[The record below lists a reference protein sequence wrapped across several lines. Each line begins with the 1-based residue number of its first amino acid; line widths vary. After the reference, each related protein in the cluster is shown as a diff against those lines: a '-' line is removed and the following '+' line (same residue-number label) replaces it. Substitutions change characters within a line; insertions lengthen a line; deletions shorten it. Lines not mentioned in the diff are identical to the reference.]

1 MPLIELPNKEYLRVP
16 SGLTDEEALV
26 LAKRKFPFLYED
38 RGILDRA
45 SSALGRG
52 VSELGETASGIG
64 AGVQSL
70 FGGREGVQ
78 RYIEEQ
84 KEQRR
89 AEAGKPQALT
99 LQNLIDQYK
108 TQGLL
113 PALGNVP
120 AYVTEQVLQNAPSM
134 AAPLAAG
141 AATTA
146 YSAPLLGPAAPL
158 AGLAAGIGTY
168 GLQTFGSN
176 IQRQAGTEGRTAET
190 MEPGTAAA
198 TAAATA
204 PLGFLIDRFT
214 LGLGKIPEK
223 AAANL
228 IAKEIAAR
236 GAGKTIAVGA
246 AKGLLEVPT
255 EVLEQAAE
263 RWQAGLSLSDK
274 EAKSEYLEAAGG
286 ALALGTVGGGGAAY
300 YQRGVAREQV
310 AEQEEAKQAA
320 ERVKRN
326 AEAQAQTEAEEERK
340 KTDPR
345 YAQGLFQERAPLM
358 QRMEEINSIIKAGGK
373 ELDPTDKATLSEER
387 KTIGKRLFE
396 INSELKTI
404 GAKTP
409 GKKTLQQVK
418 DELDAKT
425 QIVDEEGNVIKTPQ
439 QVQQEQEENEADY
452 YAKQEEAAKLFR
464 EKADAA
470 QEAAFTQK
478 ETDQQAAEKARAA
491 GTAGFAKSYEEGEEQ
506 RDSLLK
512 QALEREQK
520 RRADV
525 AGTEIGAQRA
535 ETMLTQA
542 RLKDVLFGRG
552 NTLTP
557 EQRAVVGAGERTTQ
571 EKASTAEPTYDEN
584 GEPLKLDTAAK
595 KSVLT
600 KLDNG
605 VLDRLGQQVLGV
617 TGLKGVQHQLTDV
630 PQAQA
635 ALPAI
640 RKRIN
645 ALQDEKDKYYSPDVE
660 LLTPEGQL
668 TDTGQRA
675 MAVEAQL
682 MELKKLE
689 ELGKATL
696 SAEHARQTREGTVD
710 KALDT
715 YMTAQ
720 QTQSEVIDRDQPREM
735 HEAKIDE
742 ELGKQQTLFD
752 ELRVALDDIR
762 SGNYLGSKRSTEQ
775 TQRRETQRLVRREA
789 GLPEEDLDVS
799 EAAKTKQQLEKEIET
814 AKNEYANSV
823 VRQVE
828 HHRATRDRAAL
839 TTEEAQSLFYDVY
852 NRLDEMAFRGLA
864 PKVKKEAV
872 LVSPAQMRG
881 NKLVRGAKYEYRDVR
896 TPEEKP
902 YGSYSEA
909 TGAPRLEKGES
920 ERGMGQFSY
929 EKGQQGGAFTPA
941 QVIEDLGVVRE
952 KIAKIKY
959 DAMNKRKAAAKG
971 VKGPVSAAEQ
981 GKLFGTVSGKEF
993 ALEPAGEEKIPA
1005 AGTPAYVER
1014 VLRKLTPILDNPNLL
1029 TRVKVVLTNAR
1040 NALESGTG
1048 STKLAEAV
1056 NEQIRRIETGI
1067 DQPFKNFVRPGM
1079 RQGNILSEINAEL
1092 NNKTPIEEA
1101 GQKELFKPDE
1111 KVQGAIRSSAQ
1122 AFQKFL
1128 NSKVVQNLRAS
1139 IAKTKDVFTKYN
1151 AELQIFSQI
1160 RKIQDQLEQVRESY
1174 WATNL
1179 PSKPD
1184 KDELTRRLEDIENST
1199 AKNYS
1204 DEQRFKD
1211 KEAALASYQRA
1222 MDYYLS
1228 FYDVD
1233 KRKAALKDAE
1243 APLFARLSALTAQLP
1258 KSKASEV
1265 EARTGERDEAR
1276 NAVTA
1281 AVGKAIA
1288 ARDARFWDKMNKK
1301 LSNWKANKEAYIK
1314 ELGELEAKKSAA
1326 ILAFEPSTRFD
1337 GYIDLLNKQIAEMDK
1352 RIQSYYDADAK
1363 SDDGAFRMAEVY
1375 ADKDVQDAI
1384 KRSNDMETA
1393 LNEAKGI
1400 AKKWLP
1406 RKAPLPIVKTV
1417 TEKDREQ
1424 TYTVGF
1430 SNRFWQMIDKADDK
1444 VKAQRAEAAKAKEA
1458 LESQKETYLKDKRE
1472 RDEHFNSFFGLP
1484 VMRRTIETLEG
1495 VSPRTGEKVILKD
1508 KRGKQGKPL
1517 QIKRITTFG
1526 AKETEQERKTRFAR
1540 EGTESA
1546 TQGVERREL
1555 LQKSKKNKVK
1565 LPGIGDITEGISLAD
1580 MDAIINDLTKQLSGK
1595 SLSKEQRETLRNS
1608 LRKWSGLRRAERT
1621 LLVEGS
1627 KSGKT
1632 LAKAKL
1638 RTSSEKKEKEAH
1650 ATAVKA
1656 RREEQQQEPYTL
1668 EERNALADFKKANDP
1683 FFESRGEEPV
1693 GEAST
1698 KKSVYAD
1705 LKKAFKTN
1713 VENRVTVYQTVAE
1726 ARKANPQLRKNINDD
1741 TRGFVFLGDAFLIP
1755 ENIEK
1760 GKALSVLLHELGV
1773 HIGFNNL
1780 FNAKEF
1786 AALVNV
1792 VKQWA
1797 ARKDNSIEARVGRA
1811 AMDRVKEAKV
1821 PAHQMDEELLAY
1833 AIEEAVNAGVNPYGV
1848 KTSGVIRAWF
1858 SRIVKGIKAA
1868 LTAFK
1873 LAPDTLTAQNI
1884 VDIAYGAANIELET
1898 EIGIEIEQIAK
1909 EVFNEP
1915 LTGVSTKPSWNAE
1928 LSRAAKR
1935 FIPIGKFGPVKNAY
1949 ITVKKDFS
1957 LKGVDGINYP
1967 LFMTIYVVDGDSPS
1981 QGRNQNSVVDKF
1993 TAQLYDPRKRN
2004 NRLVLSTTGVPK
2016 ESTYI
2021 LDKYKDY
2028 ITETYN
2034 DDSEADYLKFTRGIV
2049 GNATVAKIWRTL
2061 RNEFLASGFVDTGT
2075 KLSFFRDTGARA
2087 NTGQADT
2094 TYDSKYIAIFS
2105 RGEPKLQDVK
2115 TDEIFFSR
2123 GKAKMPAG
2131 FEAVQEFADAAISA
2145 DKTWLEKVKSQ
2156 PWAQTA
2162 LGIKIAKFDRI
2173 AAFEELADKMIKA
2186 GNGNQA
2192 MQMMYDL
2199 QGLSDVMS
2207 MASASA
2213 YDGALV
2219 RVKDPNRP
2227 GEYRYQAS
2235 GGASL
2240 RSTDKLL
2247 KPLLN
2252 HGFTP
2257 ESASNLF
2264 TAYMVTLRGKGVGYE
2279 KLNFSDD
2286 VQKMI
2291 KDVLPNIQA
2300 NKEVLAILDKAREE
2314 YNEYNKGQIDFLE
2327 SSGQISSKIA
2337 QEMRSKKDY
2346 IPYYRDVQG
2355 SLKLFIGDMNPV
2367 TLGDLKHQKHLQK
2380 LVGGEQKIL
2389 NYFDSSMQNT
2399 MILTDLALTNF
2410 AKRNTITALNTLGLL
2425 QPIGGTKGPTIR
2437 GGNGPENAN
2446 VIRFKDNGDDKH
2458 VVVNTE
2464 GTPYEYIPTELLIK
2478 GLEGVPFVLPDMV
2491 KMLGAPAQWLRKG
2504 ITLNPLYP
2512 YYQLVKDSM
2521 AMGATRGVGY
2531 SNTMNTLKG
2540 IKSYINNEKLIKELQ
2555 SRGVIQ
2561 QREMFSGSTEDSTIN
2576 RRRIVGGESGF
2587 QQFLA
2592 GQEGRAIK
2600 ADGAVR
2606 AMLYDNYLKQGLS
2619 ERDAEYMTRKAMP
2632 YSRRGLDPSLRYLS
2646 HMIPFFNA
2654 QVVSLYSLY
2663 QSFRGQG
2670 PMSEKLQIKK
2680 KLFAAGMNMAL
2691 GTLIYSALVSG
2702 EDWYENM
2709 PMETRLRN
2717 WLIKVP
2723 GVKEPVAVPIPFEFG
2738 IIFKS
2743 FFEANYMGMFKDTP
2757 EGAQVRKAFRK
2768 QLLGAVPGG
2777 TADVES
2783 IPVIGAVPLPLPTA
2797 FLPVLESALGKSLY
2811 TGIPIEGQKELGVI
2825 AEERARDTTSELA
2838 KTLGKVAGVSPLH
2851 LDHLIRGYTGTV
2863 GPAVVALV
2871 DATTN
2876 AVSGPGIGG
2885 AKPEAQISRMPVLSQ
2900 IFKPVDGGAII
2911 DMAID
2916 TLKESAQVADTYK
2929 KMLEEGREAEA
2940 EKFLDKN
2947 AALIE
2952 RGKMA
2957 GKFRQQLGEFTK
2969 YEAAIKRDAGMSA
2982 TEKRKELDEIR
2993 GYKIQLGKEYM
3004 QAFRSGG

>member
-310 AEQEEAKQAA
+310 AEQEEAKKAT
-320 ERVKRN
+320 ERVQKT
-326 AEAQAQTEAEEERK
+326 AEKAAGKEKERGLAVFEGVPSQT
-340 KTDPR
+340 
-345 YAQGLFQERAPLM
+345 QLGLFQDIEGKFSPLPQKKETEATDSAGLLEEYRKTRAESDRLADIMQAATEKKDWATYEGTRARRETFEKARSALEKKAKQEGVLLDTTPEALDANIRALEKKIEKAADKGESVEALLPQLTALQQQRQQAFMQGTLFDPEVFAARDAAYGAGVEEGYQPEAPAAGEAAPDLFADQTAEMQAEQDSISTKRAFNQERQRKLDEFNLGKVEKDVQKLTEDAPVEAILVGQGRSLNETSRRRNQLEAIQKNIDRGFVDKDTQQLLGLNVPSSAFSLQTAEEAQEVAAKREENRNALIGRKTELEKQIEAAEGSVLQNEEMRALAAVTNRKTSTPEELIHAYRYGVAERNEVLRDEAAAQLMEQKGAVEEARKKEVERATANIKIQKDL
-358 QRMEEINSIIKAGGK
+358 QEEIDRINAEYTGYS
-373 ELDPTDKATLSEER
+373 TDFSVLTYGAFRPHSNTLNLQNKKQADIAATAIRSRIEALESER
-387 KTIGKRLFE
+387 KTKFP
-396 INSELKTI
+396 S
-404 GAKTP
+404 
-409 GKKTLQQVK
+409 KTL
-418 DELDAKT
+418 
-425 QIVDEEGNVIKTPQ
+425 VDEEGNLTKDGKEYVGVDAAITLLKRLLNKAEQAKPEPMQPQQAKKRSLEHEKARDTALLEFTDAIDTLRKGDFTDQSRKEVIKQANENVRQALDAAIGEINYRRVERQ
-439 QVQQEQEENEADY
+439 QPELTASEEKKVRADIEKRIQPLIERAQPPALPPLKEKMRDALNTEI
-452 YAKQEEAAKLFR
+452 AKQEKLV
-464 EKADAA
+464 
-470 QEAAFTQK
+470 
-478 ETDQQAAEKARAA
+478 
-491 GTAGFAKSYEEGEEQ
+491 
-506 RDSLLK
+506 
-512 QALEREQK
+512 ERL
-520 RRADV
+520 RSS
-525 AGTEIGAQRA
+525 GA
-535 ETMLTQA
+535 
-542 RLKDVLFGRG
+542 
-552 NTLTP
+552 
-557 EQRAVVGAGERTTQ
+557 
-571 EKASTAEPTYDEN
+571 
-584 GEPLKLDTAAK
+584 
-595 KSVLT
+595 
-600 KLDNG
+600 
-605 VLDRLGQQVLGV
+605 
-617 TGLKGVQHQLTDV
+617 
-630 PQAQA
+630 PQA
-635 ALPAI
+635 
-640 RKRIN
+640 
-645 ALQDEKDKYYSPDVE
+645 
-660 LLTPEGQL
+660 
-668 TDTGQRA
+668 
-675 MAVEAQL
+675 
-682 MELKKLE
+682 
-689 ELGKATL
+689 
-696 SAEHARQTREGTVD
+696 
-710 KALDT
+710 
-715 YMTAQ
+715 
-720 QTQSEVIDRDQPREM
+720 
-735 HEAKIDE
+735 
-742 ELGKQQTLFD
+742 
-752 ELRVALDDIR
+752 
-762 SGNYLGSKRSTEQ
+762 
-775 TQRRETQRLVRREA
+775 
-789 GLPEEDLDVS
+789 
-799 EAAKTKQQLEKEIET
+799 
-814 AKNEYANSV
+814 
-823 VRQVE
+823 
-828 HHRATRDRAAL
+828 
-839 TTEEAQSLFYDVY
+839 
-852 NRLDEMAFRGLA
+852 
-864 PKVKKEAV
+864 
-872 LVSPAQMRG
+872 
-881 NKLVRGAKYEYRDVR
+881 
-896 TPEEKP
+896 
-902 YGSYSEA
+902 
-909 TGAPRLEKGES
+909 
-920 ERGMGQFSY
+920 
-929 EKGQQGGAFTPA
+929 
-941 QVIEDLGVVRE
+941 
-952 KIAKIKY
+952 
-959 DAMNKRKAAAKG
+959 
-971 VKGPVSAAEQ
+971 
-981 GKLFGTVSGKEF
+981 
-993 ALEPAGEEKIPA
+993 
-1005 AGTPAYVER
+1005 
-1014 VLRKLTPILDNPNLL
+1014 
-1029 TRVKVVLTNAR
+1029 
-1040 NALESGTG
+1040 
-1048 STKLAEAV
+1048 
-1056 NEQIRRIETGI
+1056 
-1067 DQPFKNFVRPGM
+1067 
-1079 RQGNILSEINAEL
+1079 
-1092 NNKTPIEEA
+1092 
-1101 GQKELFKPDE
+1101 
-1111 KVQGAIRSSAQ
+1111 
-1122 AFQKFL
+1122 
-1128 NSKVVQNLRAS
+1128 
-1139 IAKTKDVFTKYN
+1139 
-1151 AELQIFSQI
+1151 
-1160 RKIQDQLEQVRESY
+1160 
-1174 WATNL
+1174 
-1179 PSKPD
+1179 
-1184 KDELTRRLEDIENST
+1184 
-1199 AKNYS
+1199 
-1204 DEQRFKD
+1204 
-1211 KEAALASYQRA
+1211 
-1222 MDYYLS
+1222 
-1228 FYDVD
+1228 
-1233 KRKAALKDAE
+1233 
-1243 APLFARLSALTAQLP
+1243 
-1258 KSKASEV
+1258 
-1265 EARTGERDEAR
+1265 
-1276 NAVTA
+1276 AVTA
-1281 AVGKAIA
+1281 ASNRLNGLIERRRRLSPAITRGMNAEERGKIRDDIQRVVENNDVAMPSYPQEFGSVAEFEELKRVQKAREESAKEDLGSMAELEAQKRLEAERTKAEEEYYKKEEDKRKLDKKNKAQTHAAALEKSRQQHFDAQKKEVQDEIDRVKEELNYQVSLASSAIHNLRSKSATVQAQTAKQLQEAVAYGVKTGKPLYSAEEEARFKEALAEIEKDIDFQNRLVSDLLASEHLAFLVANDKKVQAALKELGRLEKWMTGVKKEEGLANAKKRAREINAAAKKLAKERADKTVSIVKSIHDQLNAMKAANLSRLVSPEFLSYKEAGEVMSGIRKQVLGFAKQLGLSKGKAFDLSAEVAQTKTSDTINKQRKETIA
-1288 ARDARFWDKMNKK
+1288 LFRYYEQQSTDLAPVAKQM
-1301 LSNWKANKEAYIK
+1301 EAIASAIK
-1314 ELGELEAKKSAA
+1314 ELGERL
-1326 ILAFEPSTRFD
+1326 
-1337 GYIDLLNKQIAEMDK
+1337 GIDAVNSYKPMSPPTKPDPKGKLNDK
-1352 RIQSYYDADAK
+1352 RLELISRYDEILQQIRVRK
-1363 SDDGAFRMAEVY
+1363 PPKTVSTTGALVEHWE
-1375 ADKDVQDAI
+1375 KDPAI
-1384 KRSNDMETA
+1384 KAGDDSAT
-1393 LNEAKGI
+1393 GI
-1400 AKKWLP
+1400 AVRTLP
-1406 RKAPLPIVKTV
+1406 R
-1417 TEKDREQ
+1417 R
-1424 TYTVGF
+1424 Y
-1430 SNRFWQMIDKADDK
+1430 
-1444 VKAQRAEAAKAKEA
+1444 AEAIAQIEPVRERLKKPKSELATNAKEA
-1458 LESQKETYLKDKRE
+1458 LASLNRLNAQ
-1472 RDEHFNSFFGLP
+1472 
-1484 VMRRTIETLEG
+1484 M
-1495 VSPRTGEKVILKD
+1495 
-1508 KRGKQGKPL
+1508 
-1517 QIKRITTFG
+1517 
-1526 AKETEQERKTRFAR
+1526 AKE
-1540 EGTESA
+1540 
-1546 TQGVERREL
+1546 
-1555 LQKSKKNKVK
+1555 
-1565 LPGIGDITEGISLAD
+1565 
-1580 MDAIINDLTKQLSGK
+1580 
-1595 SLSKEQRETLRNS
+1595 
-1608 LRKWSGLRRAERT
+1608 
-1621 LLVEGS
+1621 
-1627 KSGKT
+1627 
-1632 LAKAKL
+1632 KAKL
-1638 RTSSEKKEKEAH
+1638 TKAMFAKDKSAIEENIKGIRQLQKAATEKFNNNSIKRLQELRRDLNIVIASIETQAKKYDIDLSLYASKEKTAAAQAEAVGTGLAAERRGAAKRRTAAELRTGSEDAKQAKEEIKQAREANRQRVREEEREDDYYGTDEEA
-1650 ATAVKA
+1650 ATAFAIKRGSV
-1656 RREEQQQEPYTL
+1656 
-1668 EERNALADFKKANDP
+1668 
-1683 FFESRGEEPV
+1683 FESRGEEPV

-1726 ARKANPQLRKNINDD
+1726 ARKDIPQLIKNINDD
-1741 TRGFVFLGDAFLIP
+1741 TRGFVFLGDAFLIA

-1981 QGRNQNSVVDKF
+1981 QGRNQNSVVDAF
-1993 TAQLYDPRKRN
+1993 TAQLYDPRKRHSS
-2004 NRLVLSTTGVPK
+2004 LELSTTGVP
-2016 ESTYI
+2016 EASTYI
-2021 LDKYKDY
+2021 RDKYKEY
-2028 ITETYN
+2028 ITEISDVDNGNY
-2034 DDSEADYLKFTRGIV
+2034 YLKFTHGIV

-2075 KLSFFRDTGARA
+2075 KLSFFRATGARA

-2380 LVGGEQKIL
+2380 LVSGEQKIL

-2654 QVVSLYSLY
+2654 QIVGLYSLY

-2743 FFEANYMGMFKDTP
+2743 FFEATYMGMLKDTP
-2757 EGAQVRKAFRK
+2757 EGAQVLKAFRK

-2777 TADVES
+2777 TVDVES